1 MKKLKL
7 FEGSARQKIYEY
19 KLLKD
24 YSIEELAEVVRN
36 CRLPEPNEE
45 DQWLL
50 DELEYRL
57 DKVFG
62 YEEKYGTTDTC
73 SVLNEIRDGKYY
85 SWEEY
90 RDWLLKEIDRY
101 RSIVNESRNPRKA
114 TKKLKLFEGLVK
126 QKINEQ
132 IDYDDQNIWTRWEGY
147 SYDFGFKYAYLRD
160 KPTKELLELVNRG
173 ELSPYATEEE
183 KCAYCE
189 IKQRLFKAFG
199 EEYEIRFGSDYKGL
213 GLSYILTKL
222 YNTDDRSYGLKDILE
237 WLNEEVE
244 FYISFV
250 NESKQK
256 INESLE
262 DKSAK
267 ELFLMIKRGEFS
279 TDKEESDLVG
289 ALESKLV
296 KVFGDEYEMKYGTTY
311 LESVFAK
318 IDGGSDYAWRD
329 FVDWLSGE
337 VDRYQRIVNES
348 KKAVNESR
356 NPRKGDIIVID
367 GDLEVK
373 VLHSFTSA
381 KSAAAYE
388 RRANITKDDG
398 YSISEKIKSGV
409 IDSNE
414 SGLYVYGLY
423 EDKIK
428 LFDFTDEDV
437 DWEIK
442 DKK

>member
-7 FEGSARQKIYEY
+7 FEGLAKQKIYEY

-50 DELEYRL
+50 FELEDRL
-57 DKVFG
+57 DKVFR
-62 YEEKYGTTDTC
+62 YEEKYGTKDTC
-73 SVLNEIRDGKYY
+73 SVLNKIRDDEYY

-101 RSIVNESRNPRKA
+101 RSIVNESKMR
-114 TKKLKLFEGLVK
+114 
-126 QKINEQ
+126 
-132 IDYDDQNIWTRWEGY
+132 
-147 SYDFGFKYAYLRD
+147 
-160 KPTKELLELVNRG
+160 
-173 ELSPYATEEE
+173 
-183 KCAYCE
+183 
-189 IKQRLFKAFG
+189 
-199 EEYEIRFGSDYKGL
+199 
-213 GLSYILTKL
+213 
-222 YNTDDRSYGLKDILE
+222 
-237 WLNEEVE
+237 
-244 FYISFV
+244 
-250 NESKQK
+250 
-256 INESLE
+256 
-262 DKSAK
+262 
-267 ELFLMIKRGEFS
+267 
-279 TDKEESDLVG
+279 
-289 ALESKLV
+289 
-296 KVFGDEYEMKYGTTY
+296 
-311 LESVFAK
+311 
-318 IDGGSDYAWRD
+318 
-329 FVDWLSGE
+329 
-337 VDRYQRIVNES
+337 
-348 KKAVNESR
+348 VNESR

-398 YSISEKIKSGV
+398 YSISEKINSGV
-409 IDSNE
+409 IDANE